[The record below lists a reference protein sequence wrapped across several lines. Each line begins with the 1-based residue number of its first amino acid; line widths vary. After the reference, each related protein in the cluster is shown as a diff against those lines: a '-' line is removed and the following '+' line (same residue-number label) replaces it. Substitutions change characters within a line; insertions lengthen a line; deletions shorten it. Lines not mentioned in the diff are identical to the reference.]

1 MRQLSKEEGLILQS
15 VGARIKTGT
24 NFKAYLVATNRFLVV
39 KGSDFYLVNTTVLNQ
54 MIFKG

>member
-15 VGARIKTGT
+15 VGAKIKTGT
-24 NFKAYLVATNRFLVV
+24 GFKAYLVATNRFLVV
-39 KGSDFYLVNTTVLNQ
+39 KGSDFYLVNTTGLNQ